1 MTRYARKL
9 ALARKRGDIAA
20 IAILEGGREYTP
32 EPTYQILVA
41 RLTPRFTRL
50 TDRLAA

>member
-1 MTRYARKL
+1 VTRYARKL

-41 RLTPRFTRL
+41 RLTPKVA
-50 TDRLAA
+50 RLADRIAA

>member
-32 EPTYQILVA
+32 EPAYSLFVA
-41 RLTPRFTRL
+41 RLTPKVA
-50 TDRLAA
+50 RLADRIAA